1 MIHVLDEIVVNAEH
15 VPVVLDLLQERYL
28 GSGSARGLTLLNRW
42 VSPPVAIPDEP
53 NTLWLLWQ
61 LPGVLA
67 YYGMRGAA
75 GPEVIEF
82 WSAVDQ
88 LSHRRHRHVL
98 TDADQPLP
106 EPMECLDAA

>member
-15 VPVVLDLLQERYL
+15 VPAVLTLLQEHHL
-28 GSGSARGLTLLNRW
+28 SNRW
-42 VSPPVAIPDEP
+42 VSPPVAIPDER

-67 YYGMRGAA
+67 YYGMRAAA
-75 GPEVIEF
+75 GLEVIEF

-88 LSHRRHRHVL
+88 LAHRRRRHVL
-98 TDADQPLP
+98 TGADHPLP
-106 EPMECLDAA
+106 EPMGCPDAA

>member
-1 MIHVLDEIVVNAEH
+1 MIHVLDEIVVDAKH
-15 VPVVLDLLQERYL
+15 VPAVLALLQARYL
-28 GSGSARGLTLLNRW
+28 HGSAARGLTLLNRW

-67 YYGMRGAA
+67 YYGMRAAA

-88 LSHRRHRHVL
+88 LAHRRRRHVL
-98 TDADQPLP
+98 TGADQPLP
-106 EPMECLDAA
+106 EPMECPDAV

>member
-15 VPVVLDLLQERYL
+15 VPAVLTLLQEHHLSNR
-28 GSGSARGLTLLNRW
+28 SARGLTLLNRW
-42 VSPPVAIPDEP
+42 VSPPVAIPDER

-67 YYGMRGAA
+67 YYGMRAAA
-75 GPEVIEF
+75 GLEVIEF

-88 LSHRRHRHVL
+88 LAHRRRRHVL
-98 TDADQPLP
+98 TGADHRLP
-106 EPMECLDAA
+106 EPMGCPDAA